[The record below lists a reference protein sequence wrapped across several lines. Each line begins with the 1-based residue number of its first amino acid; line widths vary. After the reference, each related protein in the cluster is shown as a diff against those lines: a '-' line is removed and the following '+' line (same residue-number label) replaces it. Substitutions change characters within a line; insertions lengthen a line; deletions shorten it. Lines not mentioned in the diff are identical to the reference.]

1 MSTQLIAPP
10 VEMAV
15 SIEDART
22 AVRADGT
29 ELDAEIKMA
38 VKGITADAE
47 HSMQKSIIH
56 QTWRCTLDGFP
67 DAIELLH
74 PPIVEVKSIRFY
86 DTDGVLQTLDPADY
100 VLDNAGEYRPG
111 YLVPAPRK
119 AWPAT
124 ESGRINAVM
133 VDYVAG
139 YGANHES
146 TPDEVKF
153 YILAKL
159 AERFGVAKESPY
171 IDRLLDRQKIYGV
184 G

>member
-1 MSTQLIAPP
+1 MSTELIIPP
-10 VEMAV
+10 TALPVT
-15 SIEDART
+15 IEEART
-22 AVRADGT
+22 AVRADGI
-29 ELDAEIKMA
+29 ELDAEIQIA

-47 HSMQKSIIH
+47 HIMQKSIIH
-56 QTWRCTLDGFP
+56 QTWRCTLDRFP
-67 DAIELLH
+67 DAIMLYH
-74 PPIVEVKSIRFY
+74 PPIVEVKSLKFY
-86 DTDGVLQTLDPADY
+86 DTGGALQTLDPADY

-124 ESGRINAVM
+124 ESGRINAVS
-133 VDYVAG
+133 VEYVAG
-139 YGANHES
+139 YGPDHES

-159 AERFGVAKESPY
+159 AEQFGVSRGSSY
-171 IDRLLDRQKIYGV
+171 INSLLDRRKIYGV